1 MAQAASKRAT
11 WSTRT
16 FLVGFAFTLGLLLW
30 VSSIFLVPLVLGLSA
45 AVLLGDANE
54 WLVRR
59 LHGKRGLAA
68 LLMSIATF
76 AVILVPLGIL
86 VVLVVQSAVPLVRSI
101 AVAVGD
107 NRLAELVQQLPEAR
121 WVIDRLQLG
130 TVEDSIQRAI
140 GTVASALGNFAASV
154 PGRAASI
161 FLAGTITFLA
171 LFTFFARGPKMVQL
185 LVDATPMERRHTRRL
200 LSAIATGIQTVFA
213 ASFITALIQAAIG
226 YIGFRIV
233 NVPYPLA
240 LAGIMGFCSFIF
252 SLIPIL
258 GSGMVWGPL
267 GAWLVISGRPIAGA
281 FVFFWGIVVL
291 GSVDNV
297 VKPLYTKGKLHL
309 PPLVVFVTL
318 FGGIATFG
326 PIGALLGPLLATV
339 TAAFLQIWTTEF
351 LDSEPLPAP
360 VEPAE
365 RKPSLRARLRR
376 RPPEEQPPVH

>member
-1 MAQAASKRAT
+1 MSVSKRAA

-16 FLVGFAFTLGLLLW
+16 FLVGFAIALGLLLW

-59 LHGKRGLAA
+59 LNGKRGLAA

-76 AVILVPLGIL
+76 VVLLVPLGIL
-86 VVLVVQSAVPLVRSI
+86 IVLVVQSAVPLVRSI
-101 AVAVGD
+101 GAAIGD
-107 NRLAELVQQLPEAR
+107 NSLADLIQQLPEAR
-121 WVIDRLQLG
+121 WLIDRLQLG
-130 TVEDSIQRAI
+130 TVEESIERAI
-140 GTVASALGNFAASV
+140 GTIAAALGNFAASV

-161 FLAGTITFLA
+161 FLGGTITFLA
-171 LFTFFARGPKMVQL
+171 LFSFFARGPAMVQL

-213 ASFITALIQAAIG
+213 ASFITALIQAVIG
-226 YIGFRIV
+226 YVGFRIV
-233 NVPYPLA
+233 SAPYPLA
-240 LAGIMGFCSFIF
+240 LAGIMGFCSFVF

-297 VKPLYTKGKLHL
+297 VKPLYTKGKLRL
-309 PPLVVFVTL
+309 PPLVVFITL

-351 LDSEPLPAP
+351 LDREPLPEP
-360 VEPAE
+360 VEPGE

-376 RPPEEQPPVH
+376 RPPEEQPPLH